1 VIGLSTVKILG
12 REYRLRGDED
22 GGHLEEVAAYLD
34 RVMREMLKQVPDT
47 QDAAVLA
54 ALNIASELMSLR
66 ASLVRADRV
75 QSLID
80 LVDTV

>member
-1 VIGLSTVKILG
+1 LSTVKILG
-12 REYRLRGDED
+12 REYRLRGDAE
-22 GGHLEEVAAYLD
+22 GERLEEVAAYLD

-80 LVDTV
+80 LVDSV